1 MCAFPYVI
9 AFTPNSME
17 IRLIV
22 NGNLVHTMTM
32 PQLQLVASK
41 NDIFFATTAP
51 EFFPNRTDRLLVDS
65 KQHEQ
70 QKHTPPSSPSG
81 NHTQKSPSSLLLN
94 LNFLG
99 GPEGKP
105 LRIYRIPIHT
115 LSKSASSDQNTG
127 AERKTSWK
135 STEAKLTV
143 PDHHPRISRSATSSP
158 IPPPKGKTSSAIK

>member
-1 MCAFPYVI
+1 
-9 AFTPNSME
+9 ME

-51 EFFPNRTDRLLVDS
+51 EFFPNSRSDKLLVDS

-70 QKHTPPSSPSG
+70 QKYTPPSSPNGKNSAKP
-81 NHTQKSPSSLLLN
+81 QSLFYII
-94 LNFLG
+94 FLIAA
-99 GPEGKP
+99 GPETKP

-115 LSKSASSDQNTG
+115 FNNKTVNTENTTNNSNNGDRKTVWKSADT
-127 AERKTSWK
+127 R
-135 STEAKLTV
+135 LTV
-143 PDHHPRISRSATSSP
+143 PEHHLRISRSATSSP
-158 IPPPKGKTSSAIK
+158 IPPSKGKIISAIK